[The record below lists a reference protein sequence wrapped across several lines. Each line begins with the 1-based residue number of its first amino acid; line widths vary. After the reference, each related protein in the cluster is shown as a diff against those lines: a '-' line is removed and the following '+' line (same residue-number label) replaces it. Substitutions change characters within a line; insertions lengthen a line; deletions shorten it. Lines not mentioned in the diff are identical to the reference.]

1 MEKQGNETKVEGGV
15 VPADQKN
22 DFFNTGRIGRRNAL
36 PDILGQNSTTSVA
49 DLPTR
54 LSGLT
59 TKGWCGF
66 FGCICFYFVVL

>member
-1 MEKQGNETKVEGGV
+1 MEKQGNETKVDGSVGSV
-15 VPADQKN
+15 IPPDQKN

-49 DLPTR
+49 DLPAR

-59 TKGWCGF
+59 TKGWFVF
-66 FGCICFYFVVL
+66 FL

>member
-1 MEKQGNETKVEGGV
+1 MEKQGNETKVEGGN
-15 VPADQKN
+15 PADQKN

-49 DLPTR
+49 DLPAR

-59 TKGWCGF
+59 TKG
-66 FGCICFYFVVL
+66 

>member
-1 MEKQGNETKVEGGV
+1 MEKQGNETKVEGSI
-15 VPADQKN
+15 PADQKN

-49 DLPTR
+49 DLPAR

-59 TKGWCGF
+59 TKG
-66 FGCICFYFVVL
+66 